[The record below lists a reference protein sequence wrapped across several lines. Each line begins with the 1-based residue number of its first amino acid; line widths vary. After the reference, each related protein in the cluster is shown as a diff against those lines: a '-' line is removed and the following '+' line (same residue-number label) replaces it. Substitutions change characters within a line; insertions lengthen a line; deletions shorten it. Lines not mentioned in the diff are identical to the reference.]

1 MSIVTLTES
10 ELGRLGKVPRL
21 NLVNS
26 LSGYKSANLIA
37 TANANGQTNLAI
49 FSSVIHLGS
58 DPALLGFILR
68 PTTVARHTYD
78 NIKETGEYTI
88 NHIHEDMIESA
99 HQTSARYPADQSEFE
114 ATGLRPL
121 SWEGHQAPFV
131 EQSKI
136 QIGLKF
142 EEEHLIRAN
151 RTRLIVGRILE
162 MRFPE
167 EIQHP
172 DGTLDLEKAK
182 IVTISGADT
191 YSLPA
196 IIRRMPYVRL

>member
-1 MSIVTLTES
+1 MAIRLTES
-10 ELGRLGKVPRL
+10 ELARLGKVPRL

-37 TANANGQTNLAI
+37 TCNAAGQTNLAI

-78 NIKETGEYTI
+78 NIRETGDYTI

-99 HQTSARYPADQSEFE
+99 HQTSARYPADRSEFE
-114 ATGLRPL
+114 ATGLTPEP
-121 SWEGHQAPFV
+121 WEGHTAPFV
-131 EQSKI
+131 AESKV
-136 QIGLKF
+136 QVGLRF
-142 EEEHLIRAN
+142 EEEHMIKVN

-162 MRFPE
+162 MRFPA
-167 EIQHP
+167 EIQEP
-172 DGTLDLEKAK
+172 DGTLDLAKAK
-182 IVTISGADT
+182 IVTISGSDT

-196 IIRRMPYVRL
+196 TIRRMPYVRL

>member
-1 MSIVTLTES
+1 MKVKLIES
-10 ELGRLGKVPRL
+10 ELARLGKVPRL

-37 TANANGQTNLAI
+37 TANSKGQTNLAI

-68 PTTVARHTYD
+68 PTTVSRHTYD
-78 NIKETGEYTI
+78 NIRDTSDYTI

-99 HQTSARYPADQSEFE
+99 HQTSGKYQAGHSEFE
-114 ATGLRPL
+114 ATGLTPEPWQDHR
-121 SWEGHQAPFV
+121 APFV
-131 EQSKI
+131 AESKI
-136 QIGLKF
+136 QIGLRF
-142 EEEHLIRAN
+142 EEEHLLEAN

-162 MRFPE
+162 IRFPS
-167 EIQHP
+167 EIQDP
-172 DGTLDLEKAK
+172 DGTLDLSRAK
-182 IVTISGADT
+182 VVTISGADT

-196 IIRRMPYVRL
+196 TIRRMPYVRL